1 MPRNLEVARLLATFQ
16 LHDAALDDV
25 VHVAVSEGSI
35 FTFAVIYRA
44 EDGLE
49 EPNAEDAR
57 RRETAALRLAIAEA
71 RAQRNKALRAWC
83 AFRRAET
90 LNSRNELSGAAG
102 VDT

>member
-1 MPRNLEVARLLATFQ
+1 MPPTSKSSLLATFQ

-71 RAQRNKALRAWC
+71 WAQRKKALR
-83 AFRRAET
+83 R
-90 LNSRNELSGAAG
+90 G
-102 VDT
+102 VPSVEPKL